1 MRVVLQRVSRASVT
15 VGGEAVAS
23 IGRGLLLLV
32 GVGEGDDEAEAR
44 RLAAKCAEMRIFA
57 DAEGKFNLSVTEI
70 GGEAL
75 VVSQFT
81 LFGDVRRGRRPSFT
95 DAAAPEAAAPLVE
108 AFAQALRGAGVPAQT
123 GRFGAKMDVELVNDG
138 LVTIILNSADLERP
152 RRGQAPSQALPE
164 GESRNN

>member
-15 VGGEAVAS
+15 VGGEEVAFV
-23 IGRGLLLLV
+23 GRGLLLLV
-32 GVGEGDDEAEAR
+32 GVGEGDDQAEAR
-44 RLAAKCAEMRIFA
+44 RLAAKCAEMRIFP
-57 DAEGKFNLSVTEI
+57 DAEGRFNLSVTET

-81 LFGDVRRGRRPSFT
+81 LFADTRRGRRPGFT
-95 DAAAPEAAAPLVE
+95 EAARPELAEPLVE
-108 AFAQALRGAGVPAQT
+108 AFVQALREAGVPAQT
-123 GRFGAKMDVELVNDG
+123 GRFGAKMEVALVNDG
-138 LVTIILNSADLERP
+138 PVTIILDSADLERP

>member
-1 MRVVLQRVSRASVT
+1 MRIVLQRVSRASVT

-57 DAEGKFNLSVTEI
+57 DAEGRFNLCVTDI

-81 LFGDVRRGRRPSFT
+81 LFGDMRRGRRPSFT
-95 DAAAPEAAAPLVE
+95 EAARPEIAEPLVE
-108 AFAQALRGAGVPAQT
+108 AFAQALRAAGVPSQT
-123 GRFGAKMDVELVNDG
+123 GRFGAKMEVELVNDG
-138 LVTIILNSADLERP
+138 PVTIILDSADLERP